1 MRARIL
7 AADAAVPS
15 PLLMLALASSWHA
28 VGLMPT
34 LRALARTDTVGA
46 NRYFLI
52 SLGANR
58 YFPYLRSVQGVQGPF
73 KKNTSIRFL
82 VSETSRLS
90 QPLSRPNYVGGVIIS
105 PPGGCILYGGLWFRW
120 CRAIFALC

>member
-1 MRARIL
+1 
-7 AADAAVPS
+7 
-15 PLLMLALASSWHA
+15 MLALASSWHA

-73 KKNTSIRFL
+73 NLFKCAPGIKCAPAYAFDPAEP
-82 VSETSRLS
+82 V
-90 QPLSRPNYVGGVIIS
+90 
-105 PPGGCILYGGLWFRW
+105 PGGRPVDPSI
-120 CRAIFALC
+120 A